1 MKQIINA
8 RDAVKTETWDRARA
22 IAYYEQR
29 GEPFKVELINRI
41 PEGEDLR
48 MYWHGDWQDLCR
60 GPHLVHTGQVP
71 ADAKTIADHVND
83 EDCTGG
89 SWAYVD
95 IDLTKYDGRAKKLNI
110 TMPHFLLARIDDY
123 FNSHREYHSRSGF
136 LAELARRELAKHS

>member
-1 MKQIINA
+1 MKYPIYLHQANDGSFSGFVPDVIGCYFAGDTIDDAMSDALNA
-8 RDAVKTETWDRARA
+8 LDTYFEYMSEK
-22 IAYYEQR
+22 
-29 GEPFKVELINRI
+29 
-41 PEGEDLR
+41 
-48 MYWHGDWQDLCR
+48 
-60 GPHLVHTGQVP
+60 GQVP

-95 IDLTKYDGRAKKLNI
+95 IDLTKYDGRATKLNI

-123 FNSHREYHSRSGF
+123 VNSHREYHSRSGF